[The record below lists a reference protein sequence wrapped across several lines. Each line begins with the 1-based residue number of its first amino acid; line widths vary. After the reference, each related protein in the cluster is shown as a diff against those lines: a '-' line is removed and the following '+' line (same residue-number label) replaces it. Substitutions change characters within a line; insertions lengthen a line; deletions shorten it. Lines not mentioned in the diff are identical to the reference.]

1 MNGKG
6 KRSEQ
11 ADFTGKGY
19 RKKEAGLTGK
29 DTERNNKRKIY
40 FTSPAEKKKTE
51 RSDKQEFEDFRTE
64 C

>member
-40 FTSPAEKKKTE
+40 FTSPAEKKKDGKE
-51 RSDKQEFEDFRTE
+51 
-64 C
+64 